1 MTKLEHPPAM
11 SAVLFPSHGDRL
23 IGSILMAEGAGPH
36 PTLILLHGLP
46 GYERNGDLA
55 HEVRRAGWNV
65 LVFSYRG
72 CWGCEG
78 TFSIANCIEDAGSV
92 LAFLRGPESR
102 DLRVDSERIVLAG
115 ASLGGFVA
123 LHAAARD
130 PAVLGA
136 ASIAG
141 FDFGAVALSHTG
153 DTEAREDAIASFGEA
168 SIAPLTGTSA
178 AALVDEAASLAAD
191 WQLARTVPA
200 LKDRRVLLLGGNR
213 DTVAPSDVHLQP
225 LVDEFERAGAR
236 HLSHSVLG
244 GDHNFSEVRTALAQ
258 RLVAWLGKVRTTEQ

>member
-1 MTKLEHPPAM
+1 M
-11 SAVLFPSHGDRL
+11 SAVLFPSNGDRL
-23 IGSILMAEGAGPH
+23 IGAILMAAGAGPH
-36 PTLILLHGLP
+36 PTLVLLHGLP

-72 CWGCEG
+72 SWGSEG
-78 TFSIANCIEDAGSV
+78 TFSIANCIEDAGSA
-92 LAFLRGPESR
+92 LAFLRCPKAR
-102 DLRVDSERIVLAG
+102 DLRVDSEHIVLAG

-141 FDFGAVALSHTG
+141 FDFGAVAVARAG
-153 DTEAREDAIASFGEA
+153 DPTAREEAVASLGDASM
-168 SIAPLTGTSA
+168 APLTGTSA
-178 AALVDEAASLAAD
+178 AALVDEAASRAVD
-191 WQLARTVPA
+191 WQLARTIPA

-213 DTVAPSDVHLQP
+213 DTVAHPDVHLRP
-225 LVDEFERAGAR
+225 LVDEFERVGANY
-236 HLSHSVLG
+236 LSHAVLD
-244 GDHNFSEVRTALAQ
+244 GDHNFSGCRAELSR
-258 RLVAWLGKVRTTEQ
+258 RLVAWLDEVSPTEQ